1 MANNNNENEKTTG
14 HKISS
19 MFQKTVPMFQKL
31 LSAFKNV
38 FQRKTRVKEAE
49 EEVVKKEIK
58 KESKSAIAMVPIFSM
73 KTLLVIIIGLI
84 VGLLVSLGYWVISPS
99 LSSPSDNT
107 SGTTGSESLGLFG
120 FLGMQTNGPFQS
132 QVTIQVVN
140 PGSSYMDL
148 RDLQSKA
155 EYYAAK
161 AKSLPFYE
169 FLSQELDKINPQRP
183 YTVDEL
189 DGIINSTYD
198 WDAQLPAI
206 RVTATGETET
216 EAGFLAGL
224 IPDAFKEYLIVEEN
238 SERQKKYQNTLAE
251 IDDVKAALLQAE
263 QELDALSP
271 DDILNDPQYVAL
283 DAKVTALEEEV
294 KKQAAIIAS
303 LETYGSNTA
312 EEFTKTQ
319 EQIDIITQKITE
331 AERQQKVLEEI
342 QINDDVANDAAYV
355 ELNAKITALQAQ
367 LNTFMTGWTDA
378 DATKHLGLAEMI
390 ATGVNSGAEYTQRA
404 KDVDRTS
411 EALADA
417 KKELA
422 LLESRSSANTTMTID
437 QKFLQTKL
445 DSLNS
450 QLETLKEKQDTL
462 AAQAEGNDAETTYMV
477 TAAALSDAKSELGD
491 LEVKLGYDSVLQN
504 TEYKVAQDKV
514 DQLNLTIGDLTKQLG
529 SLVGE
534 TTDSSEI
541 TGYLV
546 AGKPLKPTPV
556 VPERPKASKILMTG
570 AIVGVLLGW
579 IILNIKWIAKG
590 MPSNKPRDEEDIA
603 PPTETS
609 GQAS

>member
-1 MANNNNENEKTTG
+1 
-14 HKISS
+14 
-19 MFQKTVPMFQKL
+19 
-31 LSAFKNV
+31 
-38 FQRKTRVKEAE
+38 
-49 EEVVKKEIK
+49 
-58 KESKSAIAMVPIFSM
+58 
-73 KTLLVIIIGLI
+73 
-84 VGLLVSLGYWVISPS
+84 
-99 LSSPSDNT
+99 
-107 SGTTGSESLGLFG
+107 
-120 FLGMQTNGPFQS
+120 
-132 QVTIQVVN
+132 
-140 PGSSYMDL
+140 
-148 RDLQSKA
+148 
-155 EYYAAK
+155 
-161 AKSLPFYE
+161 
-169 FLSQELDKINPQRP
+169 
-183 YTVDEL
+183 
-189 DGIINSTYD
+189 
-198 WDAQLPAI
+198 
-206 RVTATGETET
+206 
-216 EAGFLAGL
+216 
-224 IPDAFKEYLIVEEN
+224 
-238 SERQKKYQNTLAE
+238 
-251 IDDVKAALLQAE
+251 
-263 QELDALSP
+263 
-271 DDILNDPQYVAL
+271 
-283 DAKVTALEEEV
+283 
-294 KKQAAIIAS
+294 
-303 LETYGSNTA
+303 
-312 EEFTKTQ
+312 
-319 EQIDIITQKITE
+319 
-331 AERQQKVLEEI
+331 
-342 QINDDVANDAAYV
+342 
-355 ELNAKITALQAQ
+355 
-367 LNTFMTGWTDA
+367 
-378 DATKHLGLAEMI
+378 LGLAEMI

-462 AAQAEGNDAETTYMV
+462 AARAEGNDAETTYMV

-609 GQAS
+609 GQAN